1 MNIQLNNL
9 LRANIQK
16 LIPYSSAR
24 DDFKGLAHVWLDAN
38 ENPYDTDFNRYPD
51 PYQRK
56 LKESI
61 SVIKNISADNIF
73 IGNGSDEVID
83 LLIRAFC
90 EPGKDKIASI
100 NPSYGMYEVSA
111 NIHGVELIKV
121 PLREDFSLDAQALLN
136 KASSAKII
144 FLCSP
149 NNPSGNNL
157 VKKEILQ
164 VISSFKG
171 IVVVDEAYIDFSQ
184 AESLSRLLPEHNNL
198 VVMQTL
204 SKAWGLAG
212 LRLGLAFC
220 STELIGILN
229 KIKPPYNINTVSQKM
244 AIETLADIDKF
255 EQEVKEIIAE
265 REALQEKLQSIKSV
279 QHIFPSDANFL
290 LVKFKS
296 AKAVYEYLTKRG
308 IVVRDRS
315 KAQHCE
321 ECLRISIGTPEENKA
336 LIAALNAYEESIIY

>member
-1 MNIQLNNL
+1 MNIDINSL

-24 DDFKGLAHVWLDAN
+24 DDYKGQASIWLDAN

-56 LKESI
+56 LKACIAE
-61 SVIKNISADNIF
+61 IKNINSEHIF

-90 EPGKDKIASI
+90 EPGKDKITSI
-100 NPSYGMYEVSA
+100 DPSYGMYEVCA
-111 NIHGVELIKV
+111 HINDVQLIKV
-121 PLREDFSLDAQALLN
+121 PLREDFSLDAEALLN
-136 KASSAKII
+136 RAAGTKIV

-149 NNPSGNNL
+149 NNPSGNALERNELLKVITNFNGL
-157 VKKEILQ
+157 V
-164 VISSFKG
+164 VI
-171 IVVVDEAYIDFSQ
+171 DEAYIDFSTEQ
-184 AESLSRLLPEHNNL
+184 SFIEVLSEHHNL

-220 STELIGILN
+220 STELIRILN
-229 KIKPPYNINTVSQKM
+229 KIKPPYNINSLSQRTALA
-244 AIETLADIDKF
+244 AISDIGAF
-255 EQEVKEIIAE
+255 NRQVKEMIDE
-265 REALQEKLQSIKSV
+265 RESLKEKLTNFKSV
-279 QHIFPSDANFL
+279 IKVYTSDANFL
-290 LVKFKS
+290 LVKFRSSKV
-296 AKAVYEYLTKRG
+296 VYDYLTKQG

-315 KAQHCE
+315 KALHCN
-321 ECLRISIGTPEENKA
+321 ECLRISIGTPKENEQLIQA
-336 LIAALNAYEESIIY
+336 LHDYEKSTFY